1 MADIW
6 TLPSFGY
13 YGKYCSKNLYTSFLV
28 NICVQFGFR
37 GTGVNF
43 LGIARPLSYF
53 IINILRNFQTDFL
66 NNCDILY
73 FHKQQMRISM
83 FPHPCQNFL
92 PNLIVVYICISL
104 IITNVEYFFIYHFYV
119 FFNEISVQVLCPF
132 FIQFIC
138 FLFIFAIELSKFYI
152 FLYKY
157 FIDNMICKY

>member
-1 MADIW
+1 ML
-6 TLPSFGY
+6 LPFGY

-28 NICVQFGFR
+28 NICVQFGFG

-53 IINILRNFQTDFL
+53 IINILRNFQTDCL

-104 IITNVEYFFIYHFYV
+104 ILSLLCAFWPFVYLLWRL
-119 FFNEISVQVLCPF
+119 FNPRALS
-132 FIQFIC
+132 
-138 FLFIFAIELSKFYI
+138 IF
-152 FLYKY
+152 
-157 FIDNMICKY
+157 